1 MNYADIKPLDIT
13 NGEGIRVSLFVSGC
27 THGCHNCFNKDLWNF
42 NYGKKFTNETMN
54 DILTKVGRPQI
65 EGFSLLGGEPL
76 HPNNVFK
83 CIEIVENIRE
93 QYPQK
98 DIWVWSGYLWEDI
111 TDNKCQREILK
122 HIDVLVDGKFEQSK
136 TDLTYAFAGSTNQRL
151 IDVKRSLK
159 ENKVILYEL
168 GRR

>member
-27 THGCHNCFNKDLWNF
+27 THGCHNCFNKDLWSF
-42 NYGKKFTNETMN
+42 SYGKKFTNETMN

-76 HPNNVFK
+76 HLNNVFK
-83 CIEIVENIRE
+83 CTEIVENIRE
-93 QYPQK
+93 RYPQK

-111 TDNKCQREILK
+111 IDNKYQREILK
-122 HIDVLVDGKFEQSK
+122 YIDVLVDGKFEQDK
-136 TDLTYAFAGSTNQRL
+136 ADLTYAFAGSTNQRL
-151 IDVKRSLK
+151 IDVRRSLK

-168 GRR
+168 GRK

>member
-27 THGCHNCFNKDLWNF
+27 THGCHNCFNKDLWSF
-42 NYGKKFTNETMN
+42 SYGKKFTNETMN

-111 TDNKCQREILK
+111 TDNKYQREILRY
-122 HIDVLVDGKFEQSK
+122 IDVLVDGKFEQSK
-136 TDLTYAFAGSTNQRL
+136 ADLIYAFAGSTNQRL

>member
-1 MNYADIKPLDIT
+1 
-13 NGEGIRVSLFVSGC
+13 
-27 THGCHNCFNKDLWNF
+27 
-42 NYGKKFTNETMN
+42 MN

-76 HPNNVFK
+76 HLNNVFK
-83 CIEIVENIRE
+83 CTEIVENIRE
-93 QYPQK
+93 RYPQK

-111 TDNKCQREILK
+111 IDNKYQREILK
-122 HIDVLVDGKFEQSK
+122 YIDVLVDGKFEQDK

>member
-27 THGCHNCFNKDLWNF
+27 THGCHNCFNKDLWSF
-42 NYGKKFTNETMN
+42 SYGKKFTNETMN

-76 HPNNVFK
+76 HLNNVFK
-83 CIEIVENIRE
+83 CTEIVENIRE
-93 QYPQK
+93 RYPQK

-111 TDNKCQREILK
+111 IDNKYQRKILK
-122 HIDVLVDGKFEQSK
+122 YIDVLVDGKFEQDK
-136 TDLTYAFAGSTNQRL
+136 VDLTYAFAGSTNQRL

-168 GRR
+168 GRK